1 MSRLLTQTDLL
12 TIPKIQ
18 EEFAKFGLQFTHNL
32 LHIFH
37 YKKAISNEYFLLAE
51 AEIC

>member
-1 MSRLLTQTDLL
+1 MSTLLIQTGLL
-12 TIPKIQ
+12 TISKIQ
-18 EEFAKFGLQFTHNL
+18 ELAKFGLQFTHNL
-32 LHIFH
+32 LYIFH